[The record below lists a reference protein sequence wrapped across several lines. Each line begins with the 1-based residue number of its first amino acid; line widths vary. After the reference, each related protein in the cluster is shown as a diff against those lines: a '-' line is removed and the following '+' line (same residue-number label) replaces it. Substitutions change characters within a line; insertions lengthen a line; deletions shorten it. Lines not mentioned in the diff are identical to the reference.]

1 MNDMKAMARPFL
13 TLYAMALVI
22 ALLGRIGLAVAGGTG
37 VLAFDYI
44 SASGVPVLDVICSI
58 LTGSAFVAFLFA
70 GGLALV
76 VSTAGA
82 VLYGVLASR
91 SGGTTAMGAK
101 GATCAE
107 SARPATAAASVQPG
121 TCTEGASPASDE
133 RGRVAGAGARTVH
146 PRPLTAFLWGWATA
160 LVALVC
166 LAVVVLGILSAV
178 QVGSMSSK
186 LPGLPVIVAGA
197 IVFAAFLGTLLGAAS
212 LVLCACVARWRTGH
226 SLELALIVAVAACGA
241 VVAALT
247 VGTFSAL
254 NVASISLPALS
265 GWLAAD
271 IAANLAMLFGAK
283 AYIGKVSRP
292 SAEGTGAVAKDV
304 AVAR

>member
-1 MNDMKAMARPFL
+1 MKDMKAMVRPFL
-13 TLYAMALVI
+13 ALYAMALVI

-70 GGLALV
+70 AGLALC

-82 VLYGVLASR
+82 VLYGALASR
-91 SGGTTAMGAK
+91 DGARA
-101 GATCAE
+101 ATCAE
-107 SARPATAAASVQPG
+107 
-121 TCTEGASPASDE
+121 GADADAP
-133 RGRVAGAGARTVH
+133 AGATGAAQTDVARIAADADGRAAVR

-160 LVALVC
+160 
-166 LAVVVLGILSAV
+166 LGILSAV

-186 LPGLPVIVAGA
+186 LPGLPIIVVGVIG
-197 IVFAAFLGTLLGAAS
+197 FAAFLGTLLGAAS
-212 LVLCACVARWRTGH
+212 MVVCACVARWRAGH
-226 SLELALIVAVAACGA
+226 SLELSLIAAVALCGA

-254 NVASISLPALS
+254 NVASISLPALG
-265 GWLAAD
+265 GWFAAD
-271 IAANLAMLFGAK
+271 VVANVAMLFGAK
-283 AYIGKVSRP
+283 VYADKMSL
-292 SAEGTGAVAKDV
+292 A
-304 AVAR
+304 

>member
-1 MNDMKAMARPFL
+1 MKDMKAMARPFL
-13 TLYAMALVI
+13 ALYAMALVI
-22 ALLGRIGLAVAGGTG
+22 ALLGRIGLAVAGDTG

-70 GGLALV
+70 AGLALC

-82 VLYGVLASR
+82 VLYGALASR
-91 SGGTTAMGAK
+91 
-101 GATCAE
+101 AE
-107 SARPATAAASVQPG
+107 G
-121 TCTEGASPASDE
+121 D
-133 RGRVAGAGARTVH
+133 AGAPAVR

-166 LAVVVLGILSAV
+166 LVVVVLGILSAV

-186 LPGLPVIVAGA
+186 LPGLPIIVVGVIG
-197 IVFAAFLGTLLGAAS
+197 FAAFLGPLLGAAS
-212 LVLCACVARWRTGH
+212 MVVCACVARWRAGY
-226 SLELALIVAVAACGA
+226 SLELSLIAAVALCGA

-254 NVASISLPALS
+254 NSVSVSVPYVL

-271 IAANLAMLFGAK
+271 LAANAA
-283 AYIGKVSRP
+283 I
-292 SAEGTGAVAKDV
+292 VAGSWHV
-304 AVAR
+304 AQKG

>member
-1 MNDMKAMARPFL
+1 MKDMKAMARPFL
-13 TLYAMALVI
+13 ALYAMALVI

-70 GGLALV
+70 AGLALC

-82 VLYGVLASR
+82 VLYGALASR
-91 SGGTTAMGAK
+91 DGARA
-101 GATCAE
+101 ATCAE
-107 SARPATAAASVQPG
+107 GADADAPADAP
-121 TCTEGASPASDE
+121 
-133 RGRVAGAGARTVH
+133 AGATGAAQTDVARIAADADGRAAVR

-166 LAVVVLGILSAV
+166 LMIVALGILSAV

-186 LPGLPVIVAGA
+186 LPGLPIIVVGVIG
-197 IVFAAFLGTLLGAAS
+197 FAAFLGTLLGAAS
-212 LVLCACVARWRTGH
+212 MVVCACVARWRAGH
-226 SLELALIVAVAACGA
+226 SLELSLIAAVALCGA

-254 NVASISLPALS
+254 NVASISLPALG
-265 GWLAAD
+265 GWFAAD
-271 IAANLAMLFGAK
+271 VVANVAMLFGAK
-283 AYIGKVSRP
+283 VYADKMSL
-292 SAEGTGAVAKDV
+292 A
-304 AVAR
+304 